1 MRSPEEV
8 AATVRR
14 FARQAGLLAVVGAL
28 LLVVS
33 ACEGGDEGAGAQGPR
48 LRLGSA
54 GLRNDLLVTDASTA
68 AVTGRARST
77 DEVLLLATA
86 SDAGKGVRRVS
97 VDGEL
102 QITCVPTSGTHI
114 VRIRDPIHE
123 EATASDP
130 SALPARLAK
139 QYALRVRV
147 ERDRCPAAT
156 RFTGL
161 ELRVH
166 ADADTGSGSLQTPEF
181 VVESFGPD
189 AVRIATFNFFNPG
202 RHADAVF
209 EQWGRTL
216 VSQADV
222 AFFQE
227 LPDERRAQLVATAAG
242 LPYVAYFE
250 NTAIAS
256 RAPLRDLRRLNVEGS
271 IIIAAT
277 TDLAGHPH
285 TIVGSHFN
293 DVRVRPYETSAS
305 RVKAAEELL
314 ALLPPAPGIVL
325 AGGDFNAYSGIG
337 PQVMPGGTDE
347 IGLLRAAMTD
357 IFTALGVPDDSHC
370 SNQRIDYLFV
380 RGSYTPTEY
389 KACFPESSPSDHPFV
404 WARLVAG

>member
-1 MRSPEEV
+1 MRRP
-8 AATVRR
+8 
-14 FARQAGLLAVVGAL
+14 ARTGGLLPVVSAL
-28 LLVVS
+28 VLVVS
-33 ACEGGDEGAGAQGPR
+33 ACGGGDDGTGADRPG

-54 GLRNDLLVTDASTA
+54 GLRNDLLVTDASTTT
-68 AVTGRARST
+68 VTRRARST
-77 DEVLLLATA
+77 DEVLLVASA

-102 QITCVPTSGTHI
+102 QVTCVPNSGTQI
-114 VRIRDPIHE
+114 VRIRDPIHD

-130 SALPARLAK
+130 STLPDRLAK

-147 ERDRCPAAT
+147 ERDRCPAGT

-161 ELRVH
+161 ELLVH
-166 ADADTGSGSLQTPEF
+166 AGADTGSGLLQTPD
-181 VVESFGPD
+181 VIVESFGPD

-209 EQWGRTL
+209 QRWGETL

-227 LPDERRAQLVATAAG
+227 LPNEQRAQLVAPAAG
-242 LPYVAYFE
+242 LPYVAYLE

-256 RAPLRDLRRLNVEGS
+256 RAPLRDLRRLNVDGS

-277 TDLAGHPH
+277 TDLGGHPH
-285 TIVGSHFN
+285 TIVGAHFN
-293 DVRVRPYETSAS
+293 ARVRPWEMSTS
-305 RVKAAEELL
+305 RVAAARELL

-337 PQVMPGGTDE
+337 PQVMAGGTPE
-347 IGLLRAAMTD
+347 IDMLRAAMTD
-357 IFTALGVPDDSHC
+357 VFSALGLPDDAHC

-380 RGSYTPTEY
+380 RGSYTPNEY
-389 KACFPESSPSDHPFV
+389 KACFPESTPSDHPFV